1 MSWLCCR
8 QCLISDWN
16 DRWCSFFC
24 WSTWFVFVFCEEG
37 VLFAVFDVMAQQ
49 SSRLN
54 RLLTLLDS
62 ILSESF
68 LKTNLFFPLLL
79 LSRTVFLFLIMVLD
93 NALHCFSL
101 TAIFAK
107 LVQRKQ
113 QDLLRLDKLEI
124 LPKHI
129 RRTWPLS
136 WRRYDSL
143 HALSF
148 VAFDFSAV
156 DLLLL
161 SEEFLFSTVLDFSSV
176 KADKK
181 TSEKNKNARR
191 HVLFKISVF

>member
-1 MSWLCCR
+1 MIGDARFSVEVRDLFLCFVKKVFFLLCLMSWRSSLRVSIGFSLCWTVSYR
-8 QCLISDWN
+8 SHFKKRI
-16 DRWCSFFC
+16 FFP
-24 WSTWFVFVFCEEG
+24 
-37 VLFAVFDVMAQQ
+37 
-49 SSRLN
+49 
-54 RLLTLLDS
+54 
-62 ILSESF
+62 
-68 LKTNLFFPLLL
+68 PLLL